1 VDKLK
6 NWKGAFFFI
15 LILNLAFF
23 GWFFGI
29 RDGSFVN
36 FKNEHPLIDP
46 SRSFIDQKNF
56 IINLQPLRIE
66 LRKLV
71 AEQKNK
77 DISLYFEFLNT
88 GANIAINQDI
98 KVWPASFPKLPVA
111 MAVVKKVEKGIWSFN
126 QEFELLEQDK
136 DNHYGFLFNQ
146 PAGTKFKLEE
156 LLKYILVYSDNT
168 AYKILLRNLS
178 DEELN
183 EVTTDLGLE
192 ELFTSEGLVSAK
204 EYSRLFRSLYTS
216 SFLKREN
223 SEKILNFLGHT
234 ELKNFLAQ
242 GIPNGVFF
250 SHKFGID
257 RANHSYLDSGLV
269 FVPNRP
275 YLITVAIRG
284 LGAPGEEGEINDFMK
299 SVGELTYKYISEY

>member
-1 VDKLK
+1 MDKLK

-29 RDGSFVN
+29 RDDSFSN
-36 FKNEHPLIDP
+36 FKNKHPLIDP

-56 IINLQPLRIE
+56 IVNLQPLRIE
-66 LRKLV
+66 LRRLV

-98 KVWPASFPKLPVA
+98 RVWPASFPKLPVA
-111 MAVVKKVEKGIWSFN
+111 MAAVKKVEKGFWSFD

-146 PAGTKFKLEE
+146 LAGTKFKLEE
-156 LLKYILVYSDNT
+156 LLKYMLIYSDNT
-168 AYKILLRNLS
+168 AYKILLRGLN
-178 DEELN
+178 DDELN
-183 EVTTDLGLE
+183 EIIADLGLE
-192 ELFTSEGLVSAK
+192 GLFTNDGLVSAK

-223 SEKILNFLGHT
+223 SEKILNLLGNT

-242 GIPNGVFF
+242 GVPNEIIF

-257 RANHSYLDSGLV
+257 RSKYSYLDSGLV
-269 FVPNRP
+269 FLPNRP
-275 YLITVAIRG
+275 YLITVAIKG
-284 LGAPGEEGEINDFMK
+284 SGTPGEEEGVDKFMK
-299 SVGELTYKYISEY
+299 RVGELAYKYISEY